1 MLASFRPSEE
11 MDKKLVAAIDR
22 IPSFN
27 LIPLYGLNCFSIVK
41 YDTLV
46 LSLRAL
52 DALEDKILQLLHK

>member
-1 MLASFRPSEE
+1 VLASFRPSEE

>member
-1 MLASFRPSEE
+1 M
-11 MDKKLVAAIDR
+11 VAAIDR